1 MNNRSGK
8 LLWIGLGIAIVLGLV
23 WQFYPLAD
31 AQDRVTHLPREGYN
45 IIGED
50 LPISQ
55 DMKDFFGDA
64 YLLRRAYEVNGQ
76 RIVVWVIDGTHN
88 RHAVHDPLYCI
99 RGGGWNVESQTP
111 LPITGGTAD
120 VIRQTK
126 DGRATESLVWFS
138 DGKTRHASA
147 PRYWWQTTLR
157 RLTLGISGP
166 EPVLIN
172 VSPYSTN
179 SVDWHRLADEFPGL
193 FEL

>member
-1 MNNRSGK
+1 MNKRSRL
-8 LLWIGLGIAIVLGLV
+8 LLWIALGVAVVLGLV

-31 AQDRVTHLPREGYN
+31 AQDRVSQLPRAGYN

-50 LPISQ
+50 LPIPQ
-55 DMKDFFGDA
+55 DTKDFFGDA

-76 RIVVWVIDGTHN
+76 RIVLWVIDGTHN

-99 RGGGWNVESQTP
+99 RGGGWSIDSQTP
-111 LPITGGTAD
+111 LPVQGGNAD
-120 VIRQTK
+120 IVRQTK
-126 DGRATESLVWFS
+126 DGRTTESLIWFS
-138 DGKTRHASA
+138 DGKTRYSSA
-147 PRYWWQTTLR
+147 PEYWWQTTLR
-157 RLTLGISGP
+157 RLSLGHSGS

-179 SVDWHRLADEFPGL
+179 VIDWKRLADEFPAL

>member
-1 MNNRSGK
+1 MNNRSRL
-8 LLWIGLGIAIVLGLV
+8 LLWVALGVAVVLGLV
-23 WQFYPLAD
+23 WQFYPLPD
-31 AQDRVTHLPREGYN
+31 AQDRVSQLPREGYN

-50 LPISQ
+50 LPIPQ
-55 DMKDFFGDA
+55 ATKDFFGDA
-64 YLLRRAYEVNGQ
+64 YLLYRAYEVNGQ

-99 RGGGWNVESQTP
+99 RGGGWNIESQTP
-111 LPITGGTAD
+111 LPVDGGNAD
-120 VIRQTK
+120 IVQQTK
-126 DGRATESLVWFS
+126 DGRTTESLIWFS

-157 RLTLGISGP
+157 RLTLGKSGA
-166 EPVLIN
+166 EPVLVN

-179 SVDWHRLADEFPGL
+179 VIDWKRLADEFPAL